1 MFLIILLL
9 VYIIN
14 NTGTV
19 KNGYYLLTEKI
30 GFSPCVS
37 ISDKGISIGDLL
49 SSNSNNWVRGT
60 YVIDDNTLTMT
71 TDDNNYIYV
80 FQLDGD
86 NLIFQKNDSSSL
98 DVINNRFGDN
108 VADNAIF
115 YLLDE

>member
-1 MFLIILLL
+1 M
-9 VYIIN
+9 YIIN
-14 NTGTV
+14 NASTV
-19 KNGYYLLTEKI
+19 KNGYYVLTEKV

-80 FQLDGD
+80 FLVDGD

-108 VADNAIF
+108 VTDNAIF
-115 YLLDE
+115 YLLVE